1 MPDTTCGRA
10 QCPEYG
16 HCDEGFACASG
27 IEPSPELC
35 SICCVGDSCITGTDN
50 GVTPHWEKPSAPCEK
65 CHPCGN
71 CNPDEIILPLDVF
84 DADTKP
90 CDICNPC
97 ARYETCDYCGN
108 GFQRCDP
115 VVKDEDGQIM
125 HVDCAK
131 KCYGEAV

>member
-1 MPDTTCGRA
+1 MTAP
-10 QCPEYG
+10 
-16 HCDEGFACASG
+16 
-27 IEPSPELC
+27 
-35 SICCVGDSCITGTDN
+35 
-50 GVTPHWEKPSAPCEK
+50 PCET
-65 CHPCGN
+65 CNPCGD

-97 ARYETCDYCGN
+97 ARWEVCSYCGN

-115 VVKDEDGQIM
+115 VVEYDDGEIM
-125 HVDCAK
+125 HADCAK